1 MKLGDLFKSL
11 ATKAGVDVND
21 LATKNAD
28 FAGLLS
34 LAAEVPDAVAN
45 QIETSLLTMDS
56 AKSNGVLKSHY
67 FAQLADGMDATLKKI
82 AKKRQMPDDIWT
94 QLEGEKSTVK
104 RMELLEDKLLEL
116 RDAKDNATSKTE
128 KGALQKQIEDLQN
141 ELRTTKEG
149 HTSELDNQRKGFDAR
164 ETELMVEAILA
175 GKAFANKELPKGVN
189 VITAMTLIKQGLA
202 KEGLQMVKKDG
213 VIRILKQD
221 GSDHYDSKHNKVD
234 ADGYFDGVL
243 SNNKML
249 AVTDSS
255 RSSDPNNQQRQVV
268 TGEDKKVN
276 TRMLEANQ
284 TALAGL
290 SAGLAG

>member
-1 MKLGDLFKSL
+1 MKLGELFKSL
-11 ATKAGVDVND
+11 AIKAGVDVND
-21 LATKNAD
+21 LATKSAD

-34 LAAEVPDAVAN
+34 LAAEVPDNVAN
-45 QIETSLLTMDS
+45 QIETGLLTMDS
-56 AKSNGVLKSHY
+56 ARSNPDLKKHY

-94 QLEGEKSTVK
+94 QLEAEKSTVK

-128 KGALQKQIEDLQN
+128 KGALQKQIEDLQT

-149 HTSELDNQRKGFDAR
+149 HTAELDNQKKGFAAR
-164 ETELMVEAILA
+164 EAELMVDAILA
-175 GKAFANKELPKGVN
+175 GKNFANKELPKGVN
-189 VITAMTLIKQGLA
+189 VITARTLISQALA
-202 KEGLQMVKKDG
+202 KEGLIMTNKDG

-249 AVTDSS
+249 AVTDSVKTS
-255 RSSDPNNQQRQVV
+255 EQNNQHRQVV
-268 TGEDKKVN
+268 PGDDKKVN
-276 TRMLEANQ
+276 TRMLDANQ
-284 TALAGL
+284 AALGALSGVAG
-290 SAGLAG
+290 